1 MGNSLCFTI
10 RLLIFEAWIMWNYCE
25 GSFLSGCMTVV
36 SRLPMTNHLP
46 VKEFEG
52 DVGPVFSRHVGLSQT
67 CRPPTGATLS
77 FPSGCR
83 VHWARRKPVDY
94 GRWTPM
100 NILWKDMICTLHLTL
115 VHGFSMVLASF
126 WGHVSC
132 WCLLRFAKY
141 PFPELRGWKHPEWP
155 APILG
160 GCLRTAR
167 IIYIPHL
174 HISTCGMP
182 SEKLWRFEC
191 HECPAVRVEP
201 WPLFRAVLEVI
212 KRGLSIPVT
221 PRPFFLD
228 GMTASSSQSWMGEI
242 APGIIPKVWMI
253 LREHFGNHS
262 LNRQMLEDMEVFE
275 GSSSN
280 MVNPW
285 G

>member
-1 MGNSLCFTI
+1 
-10 RLLIFEAWIMWNYCE
+10 MWNYCE

-221 PRPFFLD
+221 PRPFFW
-228 GMTASSSQSWMGEI
+228 TAWPHHHPKVGWAKLHQESSQRYGWFSENISETTRLTGKCW
-242 APGIIPKVWMI
+242 KTWRF
-253 LREHFGNHS
+253 LRG
-262 LNRQMLEDMEVFE
+262 RAAI
-275 GSSSN
+275 
-280 MVNPW
+280 W
-285 G
+285 